1 MRDRV
6 FDVPLSGSEDDKE
19 KVMRYLPLLC
29 IAASV
34 LAPVAAPPAHAYERE
49 LIDVGAERWV
59 EVSGEGS
66 VNVAPDFARVTLGV
80 TTTGKDAREAVA
92 ANAKAVNSLISMLKG
107 EGVAAADIQTSSLS
121 ITPEFSNP
129 RSNSPTEHS
138 ITGYN
143 VSDMVTVTVRDIPHL
158 GSLIDKAVEAGANAM
173 YGIAY
178 GENDPSALLD
188 KARPL
193 AVADAK
199 RKAEIYASAGDAR
212 VGRLM
217 ELTEQ
222 TGAQPLPFARRAYV
236 QSAAAAPTP
245 IEAGEDRLTVSVT
258 ALFEL
263 LPK

>member
-1 MRDRV
+1 MSAAATPS
-6 FDVPLSGSEDDKE
+6 PLSIEISEFTALALAATAS
-19 KVMRYLPLLC
+19 RASLP
-29 IAASV
+29 V
-34 LAPVAAPPAHAYERE
+34 
-49 LIDVGAERWV
+49 
-59 EVSGEGS
+59 
-66 VNVAPDFARVTLGV
+66 GV

-178 GENDPSALLD
+178 
-188 KARPL
+188 
-193 AVADAK
+193 
-199 RKAEIYASAGDAR
+199 
-212 VGRLM
+212 
-217 ELTEQ
+217 
-222 TGAQPLPFARRAYV
+222 
-236 QSAAAAPTP
+236 
-245 IEAGEDRLTVSVT
+245 
-258 ALFEL
+258 
-263 LPK
+263 